1 MIFLNIAI
9 VLIILSIVIGYIII
23 QNFSKPLGR
32 HFSKFNDEGIKLE
45 EVSIPTEKNKKLFGW
60 WIKAKTKAPTIILMH
75 GWDRNISKLIPY
87 IKNLNGRGFN
97 MLAFDTRHH
106 GNSDSDDFSSMVKFA
121 QDISASITFVENKPT
136 VEKNNFFLI
145 GHSIGGAASIYA
157 AAADYRI
164 KKIVT
169 IGAPSNPSQ
178 IMTMQMR
185 KKHIP
190 QPIIWAAFKIM
201 EIRIGKR
208 FTQLASAT
216 NISKI
221 KAKVL
226 LIHGTNDKIVP
237 FTQAN
242 IILDAANNNQAE
254 LWAITGKGHS
264 NCHSEIG
271 FWDRIIEFLR

>member
-23 QNFSKPLGR
+23 RNFSKPLGR

-60 WIKAKTKAPTIILMH
+60 WIEAKTKAPTIILMH

-106 GNSDSDDFSSMVKFA
+106 GNSDSDNFSSIVKFA

>member
-121 QDISASITFVENKPT
+121 QDISASITFVEKKPT
-136 VEKNNFFLI
+136 VEKSNFFLI